1 MSENE
6 TKSGA
11 YEKLTPQRKQLVDQ
25 VLANLDKGKLLW
37 TQGWVSS
44 GAPESAITG
53 KKYRGINN
61 LFLSLI
67 AMSENYG
74 DNRWA
79 TFKQMEEKGWTF
91 KKDEEGHTLGKGKSV
106 SVEYYEMRDK
116 ETKRRFDRSVLDGM
130 TFDEQRGYMDITRH
144 KKRKKNKLKL
154 LFWGILFAFVA
165 VLVMYLFSLG
175 GKSIGE
181 ILSYK
186 NYWLSVGVA
195 NGLILIGYL
204 MMYRVDAQNIA
215 LDENDLEDTEW
226 LSVKRLKKLKEF
238 QVYDYKSAE
247 EKSDGI
253 VIGAEKKGG
262 SVEVITTSQLHAL
275 IVGTTGSGKT
285 TGFVDQN
292 IAVLGKSKGK
302 PSIVISD
309 PKKELYEKHARTL
322 EKEGYKISVLD
333 LREPYSSER
342 WNPMNVLLRR
352 IRLVKDLENN
362 LQQKDGKY
370 YGAGEVFLSYRDAR
384 TRMQELK
391 DEIYENAQDLVYTL
405 CPVQNRDQPTWEQG
419 ARNLIFGFVLAMCED
434 CIKGKID
441 ESQLVLFNVYHNITK
456 YCSEDTTA
464 LRNYLIE
471 GRDEFSKVKG
481 LVNTVLITS
490 DKTLTSYL
498 SEVNSY
504 MQQLSDDGI
513 MSMTAENDL
522 DVVNMDESPNA
533 VFIIVPDERFTR
545 HRFVTLFIT
554 QMYKELVE
562 KANLNLRRNQ
572 TETAILKRNTY
583 FVLDEFANLPKFE
596 NIEGMVTVAR
606 SRGIRFLFVLQSY
619 SQLTAKYGRD
629 VGDIIKTNCNVKIF
643 IGSDDSETRK
653 EFSELCGQKKIKQ
666 FSVNTNADNPASSNT
681 GATLQP
687 LISVGMLERL
697 NGDEKGDAIVS
708 VRGYEPIWTV
718 FTPSYELKKVYF
730 PEGKAAIGKREAV
743 LFEKENYVFDITGDI
758 GQKIEDKLSELI
770 EEQEAEEARADEND
784 KAKRVAKLTKQ
795 WDDVEAELQRV
806 VDNICVYLDGKDEKA
821 LRQAAY
827 EHKVRLLLAITEH
840 YNRSIA
846 NEIRVAADKIQL
858 ELLPRMK
865 EYQEQATK

>member
-1 MSENE
+1 MN
-6 TKSGA
+6 
-11 YEKLTPQRKQLVDQ
+11 RK
-25 VLANLDKGKLLW
+25 
-37 TQGWVSS
+37 
-44 GAPESAITG
+44 
-53 KKYRGINN
+53 
-61 LFLSLI
+61 
-67 AMSENYG
+67 
-74 DNRWA
+74 
-79 TFKQMEEKGWTF
+79 
-91 KKDEEGHTLGKGKSV
+91 
-106 SVEYYEMRDK
+106 
-116 ETKRRFDRSVLDGM
+116 
-130 TFDEQRGYMDITRH
+130 DITRH
-144 KKRKKNKLKL
+144 KKRKKNKLQL

-165 VLVMYLFSLG
+165 VLVLFLFSLG

-471 GRDEFSKVKG
+471 GRDEFSKVRG

-504 MQQLSDDGI
+504 NVSGKI
-513 MSMTAENDL
+513 S
-522 DVVNMDESPNA
+522 
-533 VFIIVPDERFTR
+533 DERFAKMAATYEAEQDGLQQTAQR
-545 HRFVTLFIT
+545 LKDEISAVREEGESVDRFMKLVNKYSDIT
-554 QMYKELVE
+554 ELNAEIIRTFVE
-562 KANLNLRRNQ
+562 KIIVYEAEKN
-572 TETAILKRNTY
+572 
-583 FVLDEFANLPKFE
+583 D
-596 NIEGMVTVAR
+596 G
-606 SRGIRFLFVLQSY
+606 
-619 SQLTAKYGRD
+619 
-629 VGDIIKTNCNVKIF
+629 IKTQRVKIVYN
-643 IGSDDSETRK
+643 
-653 EFSELCGQKKIKQ
+653 C
-666 FSVNTNADNPASSNT
+666 
-681 GATLQP
+681 
-687 LISVGMLERL
+687 VGT
-697 NGDEKGDAIVS
+697 VS
-708 VRGYEPIWTV
+708 VPNIDNEPVKTDK
-718 FTPSYELKKVYF
+718 T
-730 PEGKAAIGKREAV
+730 
-743 LFEKENYVFDITGDI
+743 
-758 GQKIEDKLSELI
+758 KII
-770 EEQEAEEARADEND
+770 E
-784 KAKRVAKLTKQ
+784 VA
-795 WDDVEAELQRV
+795 
-806 VDNICVYLDGKDEKA
+806 
-821 LRQAAY
+821 
-827 EHKVRLLLAITEH
+827 
-840 YNRSIA
+840 
-846 NEIRVAADKIQL
+846 
-858 ELLPRMK
+858 
-865 EYQEQATK
+865 